1 MTLHEVD
8 EAANRIR
15 EEVDADANIIF
26 GSTFDATMQGRMRVS
41 VVATGIAAMAAQQPA
56 PNYLSLDM
64 NRPMQTGQP
73 ALSRPVAPPV
83 GRVAMPAAPAAVA
96 PAPVAPPAAP
106 MVAAAPPVMAP
117 VAAPA
122 PVAAA
127 PVAPAPQ
134 VTAPVAPPI

>member
-41 VVATGIAAMAAQQPA
+41 VVATGIAALAAQQPA

-64 NRPMQTGQP
+64 NRPPMQTGQP
-73 ALSRPVAPPV
+73 ALSRPVAAPV
-83 GRVAMPAAPAAVA
+83 GRVVMPAAAAAPALAPMAAEPAAAPVA
-96 PAPVAPPAAP
+96 AALAVAPVAPPPAP
-106 MVAAAPPVMAP
+106 PMMAPPPVMA
-117 VAAPA
+117 
-122 PVAAA
+122 AAA
-127 PVAPAPQ
+127 VP
-134 VTAPVAPPI
+134 